1 MYHQLSEQKVFIIV
15 FCISAILSSLA
26 QTYIFSEKFRT
37 VTTIYYKPQEITR
50 LRAQDTRAFG
60 APLPT
65 IPFKII
71 NQNLQEI
78 VTSEAILRPVVIE
91 LGLDQ
96 EEEKIYEGPWYEQLY
111 DKTKDLVKEYAGEA
125 WVFLKHGRQIIDTP
139 TIAAIKELRE
149 NLELSNENSYFF
161 NLFIVDK
168 DPQQAARIAD
178 AIANKYQP
186 PIVWGY

>member
-1 MYHQLSEQKVFIIV
+1 MANDISEYISLLSEQKVFIIV
-15 FCISAILSSLA
+15 FCVSAILSSLA
-26 QTYIFSEKFRT
+26 QTYIFSEKFLT
-37 VTTIYYKPQEITR
+37 VTTIQYKPQEITR

-96 EEEKIYEGPWYEQLY
+96 EEEKIYEGPWYKRLY
-111 DKTKDLVKEYAGEA
+111 DKTKDLTKEYLDKA
-125 WVFLKHGRQIIDTP
+125 WIFLQYGRQVSDSPIIG
-139 TIAAIKELRE
+139 TIKGLRE
-149 NLELSNENSYFF
+149 NLELANDNSYIFY
-161 NLFIVDK
+161 LKIVVVRYDA
-168 DPQQAARIAD
+168 QASPLRS
-178 AIANKYQP
+178 P
-186 PIVWGY
+186 FG